1 MGGYLKEKM
10 FFCCFHAGMIS
21 VDHKI
26 PYTTQKQETVGS
38 VIQTIF
44 AVFFIH
50 EQGSK
55 TFLFCGK
62 TKI

>member
-1 MGGYLKEKM
+1 MKEKKL
-10 FFCCFHAGMIS
+10 FCEFYAS
-21 VDHKI
+21 VMSVGDKF
-26 PYTTQKQETVGS
+26 PYNTQKQETVGS
-38 VIQTIF
+38 IIQTIF

-62 TKI
+62 IKI